1 VFWGFTLK
9 LLGLK
14 FKTWFQASVVR
25 GVLPSFIAGL
35 FALGLRRFTERI
47 TLTELVLAIAAVG
60 VVYLLSLLFLCF
72 DDTERG
78 EMKRLWGKFYS
89 QVRPFKSVEVNCES
103 E

>member
-1 VFWGFTLK
+1 
-9 LLGLK
+9 
-14 FKTWFQASVVR
+14 
-25 GVLPSFIAGL
+25 LPAYSRWD
-35 FALGLRRFTERI
+35 LRRFTERI

-89 QVRPFKSVEVNCES
+89 QVRPFKCRS
-103 E
+103 ELRK